1 MRKPTA
7 RLAVTVP
14 RTFLFLVFASAFGP
28 WAEGADKVS
37 PDDLHFF
44 ESKIRP
50 ALARH
55 CYGCHSAEAK
65 TAMGGLRLDSRDGVL
80 RGGNRG
86 EAIVPGSVADSLLLE
101 ALSYES
107 ELKMPPTGKL
117 SEQVIADFRQWIESG
132 APDPRVQAV
141 AKQESQINLKKG
153 GGTGHSKPPSGRN
166 SLP

>member
-1 MRKPTA
+1 MSCSSLRPIS
-7 RLAVTVP
+7 LL
-14 RTFLFLVFASAFGP
+14 RTFLLLAFASAFGQ

-50 ALARH
+50 VLARH
-55 CYGCHSAEAK
+55 CYRCHSAEAEMQ
-65 TAMGGLRLDSRDGVL
+65 MGGLSLDSRVGIL

-107 ELKMPPTGKL
+107 DLKMPPTGKL
-117 SEQVIADFRQWIESG
+117 SEQVIAG
-132 APDPRVQAV
+132 LQAMDRER
-141 AKQESQINLKKG
+141 ARRIRENRRSPNRNLRS
-153 GGTGHSKPPSGRN
+153 T
-166 SLP
+166 